1 MSSEK
6 GNGDGDGDQCMQCIE
21 SKKVIL
27 NLTEV
32 DKANPPLIDESW
44 KGENLSKQEGTTEG
58 GRGGERQNK

>member
-1 MSSEK
+1 MHA
-6 GNGDGDGDQCMQCIE
+6 CIE